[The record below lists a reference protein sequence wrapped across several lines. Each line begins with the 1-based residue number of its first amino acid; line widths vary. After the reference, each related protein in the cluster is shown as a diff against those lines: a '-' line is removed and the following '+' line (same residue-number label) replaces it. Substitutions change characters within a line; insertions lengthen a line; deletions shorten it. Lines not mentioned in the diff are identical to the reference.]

1 MKTRCTSS
9 AAKCR
14 TRSDTKPKSQSHSN
28 STITTTTPPLSL
40 RSAVHNNYNIIA
52 GMTIFTSA
60 IIAFLLAGSV
70 DIAGAD
76 SADAVSSR
84 LQVHVRSHFVG
95 NSHLSIGHKD
105 APPPTSS

>member
-1 MKTRCTSS
+1 MPHKVTQ
-9 AAKCR
+9 
-14 TRSDTKPKSQSHSN
+14 SQSHSN
-28 STITTTTPPLSL
+28 STITTTTHPLSPRPAAL
-40 RSAVHNNYNIIA
+40 DNYNIIA

-95 NSHLSIGHKD
+95 NSHLSIGRKD
-105 APPPTSS
+105 ACAPPKPLSSSLTAVF